1 MKIKAFF
8 TAIILTLSLV
18 IVADVK
24 AFELPNYGVPNVKY
38 GWEQEYLDEGA
49 VPSTCLP

>member
-18 IVADVK
+18 IVTDVK
-24 AFELPNYGVPNVKY
+24 AFELPNYGVPNVKD
-38 GWEQEYLDEGA
+38 GWEQE
-49 VPSTCLP
+49 